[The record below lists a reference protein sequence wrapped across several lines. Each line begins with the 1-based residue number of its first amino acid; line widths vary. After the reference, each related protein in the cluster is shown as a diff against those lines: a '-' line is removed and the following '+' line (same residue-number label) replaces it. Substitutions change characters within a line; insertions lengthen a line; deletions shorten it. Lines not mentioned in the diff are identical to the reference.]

1 MHVQSRC
8 FVNQTQPRPQGSFP
22 WLWRWGAGFLMLLL
36 PLPPLFC
43 KVPIVYATHWRHKAL
58 ICLLQISNVAR
69 FRPMWGSPEQSWVLD
84 NIRTGFQIRCQWNL
98 DSGFLKLNS
107 WFQSPRFRIPQAKN
121 PACLNPDYLSWGD
134 MIQGWILR
142 EGVGSAHP
150 PPPILTCAF
159 PISNT
164 TGILHKKVFVPYLC
178 WSKTWEEVDWNC
190 MVNTVRMVVKMIVS

>member
-1 MHVQSRC
+1 
-8 FVNQTQPRPQGSFP
+8 
-22 WLWRWGAGFLMLLL
+22 MLLL

-58 ICLLQISNVAR
+58 ICLLQISDVAR
-69 FRPMWGSPEQSWVLD
+69 FRLMWGNPEQSWVLD
-84 NIRTGFQIRCQWNL
+84 NTRTGFQIRCQWNL

-142 EGVGSAHP
+142 EGVGRAHP
-150 PPPILTCAF
+150 PPPHSPAPFQYQIQLVFC
-159 PISNT
+159 IKKSLCLICVGVEHGKRL
-164 TGILHKKVFVPYLC
+164 TGIV
-178 WSKTWEEVDWNC
+178 W
-190 MVNTVRMVVKMIVS
+190 